1 MIKAKDARYLVLMLE
16 AAIDFT
22 TQGYD
27 RGQVLEMLVDT
38 GEDRD
43 NDHSYLRSRYP
54 ALRKALIERAQEY
67 AQANPPSDE
76 SELEEKEYASAV
88 S

>member
-1 MIKAKDARYLVLMLE
+1 VLMLE

-67 AQANPPSDE
+67 AQANPPRDAE
-76 SELEEKEYASAV
+76 EEELEEKAYASEV